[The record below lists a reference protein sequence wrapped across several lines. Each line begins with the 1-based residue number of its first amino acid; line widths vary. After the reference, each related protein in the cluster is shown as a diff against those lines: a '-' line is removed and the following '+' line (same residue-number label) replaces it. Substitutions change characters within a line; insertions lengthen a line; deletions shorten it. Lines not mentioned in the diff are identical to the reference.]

1 VSVLLQELEQV
12 YKQALVLVPV
22 LGLEQVLSLEQVQV

>member
-1 VSVLLQELEQV
+1 VLVLLQE
-12 YKQALVLVPV
+12 QALVLVPV